1 MKAVLQRVKF
11 ASVAVDQM
19 SYKKETGKKETVGEI
34 SHGLLV
40 YLGLGHDDTLAIGHK
55 MIDKIL
61 TYRVF
66 ENEQGKLDKNVQQVD
81 GGLLLVSQFTL
92 LANTH
97 SGRRPDFKPAMAPE
111 FAKPLFEQ
119 IVAYAKSQYAIVQ
132 TGQFG
137 ADMQVSSCNDGPI
150 NFIFEL

>member
-11 ASVAVDQM
+11 AKVAVGQAPH
-19 SYKKETGKKETVGEI
+19 SQQIVGEI
-34 SHGLLV
+34 AHGVLV
-40 YLGLGHDDTLAIGHK
+40 YLGLGHDDTLAMGQK

-66 ENEQGKLDKNVQQVD
+66 ENELGKMDKNVQQVN

-92 LANTH
+92 LANTQ
-97 SGRRPDFKPAMAPE
+97 SGRRPDFKPAMAPDTAKAL
-111 FAKPLFEQ
+111 FAQ
-119 IVAYAKSQYAIVQ
+119 IVAYAKTQYAAVQ
-132 TGQFG
+132 TGEFG
-137 ADMQVSSCNDGPI
+137 ANMQVSSCNDGPI

>member
-11 ASVAVDQM
+11 AKVAVNQAPHPQQI
-19 SYKKETGKKETVGEI
+19 VGEI
-34 SHGLLV
+34 AQGVLV
-40 YLGLGHDDTLAIGHK
+40 YLGLGHDDTLAMGQK

-66 ENEQGKLDKNVQQVD
+66 ENELGKMDKNVQQVN

-92 LANTH
+92 LANTQ
-97 SGRRPDFKPAMAPE
+97 SGRRPDFKPAMAPDTAKAL
-111 FAKPLFEQ
+111 FAQ
-119 IVAYAKSQYAIVQ
+119 IVAYAKTQYAAVQ
-132 TGQFG
+132 TGEFG
-137 ADMQVSSCNDGPI
+137 ANMQVSSCNDGPI

>member
-11 ASVAVDQM
+11 AKVAVNQAPHPQQI
-19 SYKKETGKKETVGEI
+19 VGEI
-34 SHGLLV
+34 SHGVLV
-40 YLGLGHDDTLAIGHK
+40 YLGLGHDDTLAIGQK

-66 ENEQGKLDKNVQQVD
+66 ENELGKMDKNVQEVN

-92 LANTH
+92 LANTQ
-97 SGRRPDFKPAMAPE
+97 SGRRPDFKPAMAPDTAKAL
-111 FAKPLFEQ
+111 FAQ
-119 IVAYAKSQYAIVQ
+119 IVAYAKTKYAAVQ
-132 TGQFG
+132 TGEFG

>member
-11 ASVAVDQM
+11 ANVAVDHM
-19 SYKKETGKKETVGEI
+19 IVGEI
-34 SHGLLV
+34 SQGLLV
-40 YLGLGHDDTLAIGHK
+40 YLGLGHEDTLVLGQK
-55 MIDKIL
+55 MVDKIL

-92 LANTH
+92 LANTQ
-97 SGRRPDFKPAMAPE
+97 SGRRPDFKPAMSPE

-119 IVAYAKSQYAIVQ
+119 IVAYAKSQFALVE

>member
-11 ASVAVDQM
+11 AKVAVGQAP
-19 SYKKETGKKETVGEI
+19 YPQQIVGEI
-34 SHGLLV
+34 AHGVLV
-40 YLGLGHDDTLAIGHK
+40 YLGLGHDDTLAMGQK

-66 ENEQGKLDKNVQQVD
+66 ENELGKMDKNVQEVN

-92 LANTH
+92 LANTQ
-97 SGRRPDFKPAMAPE
+97 SGRRPDFKPAMAPDTAKAL
-111 FAKPLFEQ
+111 FAQ
-119 IVAYAKSQYAIVQ
+119 IVAYAKTQYAAVQ
-132 TGQFG
+132 TGEFG

>member
-11 ASVAVDQM
+11 AKVAVGQAPHPQQI
-19 SYKKETGKKETVGEI
+19 VGEI
-34 SHGLLV
+34 AHGVLV
-40 YLGLGHDDTLAIGHK
+40 YLGLGHDDTLAMGQK

-66 ENEQGKLDKNVQQVD
+66 ENELGKMDKNVQQVN

-92 LANTH
+92 LANTQ
-97 SGRRPDFKPAMAPE
+97 SGRRPDFKPAMAPDTAKAL
-111 FAKPLFEQ
+111 FAQ
-119 IVAYAKSQYAIVQ
+119 IVAYAKTQYAAVQ
-132 TGQFG
+132 TGEFG
-137 ADMQVSSCNDGPI
+137 ANMQVSSCNDGPI

>member
-11 ASVAVDQM
+11 AKVAVGQAP
-19 SYKKETGKKETVGEI
+19 YPQQIVGEI
-34 SHGLLV
+34 AHGVLV
-40 YLGLGHDDTLAIGHK
+40 YLGLGHDDTLLMGQK

-66 ENEQGKLDKNVQQVD
+66 ENELGKMDKNVQEVN

-92 LANTH
+92 LANTQ
-97 SGRRPDFKPAMAPE
+97 SGRRPDFKPAMAPDTAKAL
-111 FAKPLFEQ
+111 FAQ
-119 IVAYAKSQYAIVQ
+119 IVAYAKTQYAAVQ
-132 TGQFG
+132 TGEFG

>member
-11 ASVAVDQM
+11 AKVAVGQAPHPQQI
-19 SYKKETGKKETVGEI
+19 VGEI
-34 SHGLLV
+34 AHGVLV
-40 YLGLGHDDTLAIGHK
+40 YLGLGHDDTLAMGQK

-66 ENEQGKLDKNVQQVD
+66 ENEQGKMDKNVQQVN

-92 LANTH
+92 LANSQ
-97 SGRRPDFKPAMAPE
+97 SGRRPDFKPAMAPDTAKAL
-111 FAKPLFEQ
+111 FAQ
-119 IVAYAKSQYAIVQ
+119 IVAYAKTQYAAVQ
-132 TGQFG
+132 TGEFG

>member
-11 ASVAVDQM
+11 AKVAVGQAP
-19 SYKKETGKKETVGEI
+19 YPQQIVGEI
-34 SHGLLV
+34 AHGVLV
-40 YLGLGHDDTLAIGHK
+40 YLGLGHDDTLLMGQK

-66 ENEQGKLDKNVQQVD
+66 ENELGKMDKNVQQVN
-81 GGLLLVSQFTL
+81 GGLLLVPQFTL
-92 LANTH
+92 LANTQ
-97 SGRRPDFKPAMAPE
+97 SGRRPDFKPAMAPDTAE
-111 FAKPLFEQ
+111 ALFAQ
-119 IVAYAKSQYAIVQ
+119 IVGYAKTQYAAVQ
-132 TGQFG
+132 TGEFG

>member
-11 ASVAVDQM
+11 AKVAVGQAP
-19 SYKKETGKKETVGEI
+19 YPQQIVGEI
-34 SHGLLV
+34 AHGVLV
-40 YLGLGHDDTLAIGHK
+40 YLGLGHDDTLLMGQK

-66 ENEQGKLDKNVQQVD
+66 ENELGKMDKNVQQVN

-92 LANTH
+92 LANTQ
-97 SGRRPDFKPAMAPE
+97 SGRRPDFKPAMAPDTAKAL
-111 FAKPLFEQ
+111 FAQ
-119 IVAYAKSQYAIVQ
+119 IVAYAKTQYAAVQ
-132 TGQFG
+132 TGEFG

>member
-11 ASVAVDQM
+11 AKVAVNQAPHPQQI
-19 SYKKETGKKETVGEI
+19 VGEI
-34 SHGLLV
+34 VHGVLV
-40 YLGLGHDDTLAIGHK
+40 YLGLGHDDTLAMGQK

-61 TYRVF
+61 TYRIF
-66 ENEQGKLDKNVQQVD
+66 ENELGKMDKNVQQVN

-92 LANTH
+92 LANTQ
-97 SGRRPDFKPAMAPE
+97 SGRRPDFKPAMAPDTAKAL
-111 FAKPLFEQ
+111 FAQ
-119 IVAYAKSQYAIVQ
+119 IVAYAKTQYAAVQ
-132 TGQFG
+132 TGEFG

>member
-11 ASVAVDQM
+11 AKVEVDQV
-19 SYKKETGKKETVGEI
+19 TVGEI
-34 SHGLLV
+34 SQGVLV
-40 YLGLGHDDTLAIGHK
+40 YLGLGHDDTLAMGQK

-66 ENEQGKLDKNVQQVD
+66 ENEHGKMDKNVQEVN

-92 LANTH
+92 LANTQ

-111 FAKPLFEQ
+111 AAKALFAQ
-119 IVAYAKSQYAIVQ
+119 IVDYAKTQYAVVQ
-132 TGQFG
+132 TGEFG
-137 ADMQVSSCNDGPI
+137 ANMQVSSCNDGPI
-150 NFIFEL
+150 NFIFAI

>member
-11 ASVAVDQM
+11 AKVAGNQAPH
-19 SYKKETGKKETVGEI
+19 SQQIVGEI
-34 SHGLLV
+34 SHGVLI
-40 YLGLGHDDTLAIGHK
+40 YLGLGHDDTLAMGQK

-66 ENEQGKLDKNVQQVD
+66 ENALGKMDKNVQQVN

-92 LANTH
+92 LANTQ
-97 SGRRPDFKPAMAPE
+97 SGRRPDFKPAMAPDTAKAL
-111 FAKPLFEQ
+111 FAQ
-119 IVAYAKSQYAIVQ
+119 IVAYAKTQYAAVQ
-132 TGQFG
+132 TGEFG
-137 ADMQVSSCNDGPI
+137 ANMQVSSCNDGPI

>member
-11 ASVAVDQM
+11 AKVAVNKAPHPQQI
-19 SYKKETGKKETVGEI
+19 VGEI
-34 SHGLLV
+34 GHGVLV
-40 YLGLGHDDTLAIGHK
+40 YLGLGHDDTLAMGQK

-66 ENEQGKLDKNVQQVD
+66 ENELGKMDKNVQQVN

-92 LANTH
+92 LANTQ
-97 SGRRPDFKPAMAPE
+97 SGRRPDFKPAMAPDTAKAL
-111 FAKPLFEQ
+111 FAQ
-119 IVAYAKSQYAIVQ
+119 IVAYAKTQYATVQ
-132 TGQFG
+132 TGEFG

>member
-11 ASVAVDQM
+11 AKVAVNKAPHPQQI
-19 SYKKETGKKETVGEI
+19 VGEI
-34 SHGLLV
+34 AHGVLV
-40 YLGLGHDDTLAIGHK
+40 YLGLGHDDTLAMGQK

-66 ENEQGKLDKNVQQVD
+66 ENELGKMDKNVQQVN

-92 LANTH
+92 LANTQ
-97 SGRRPDFKPAMAPE
+97 SGRRPDFKPAMAPDTAKAL
-111 FAKPLFEQ
+111 FAE
-119 IVAYAKSQYAIVQ
+119 IVAYAKTQYAAVQ
-132 TGQFG
+132 TGEFG
-137 ADMQVSSCNDGPI
+137 ADMQVSSRNDGPI

>member
-11 ASVAVDQM
+11 AKVAVSQAPHQQ
-19 SYKKETGKKETVGEI
+19 KIVGEI
-34 SHGLLV
+34 AHGVLV
-40 YLGLGHDDTLAIGHK
+40 YLGLGHDDTLAMGQK

-66 ENEQGKLDKNVQQVD
+66 ENELGKMDKNVQQVN

-92 LANTH
+92 LANTQ
-97 SGRRPDFKPAMAPE
+97 SGRRPDFKPAMAPDTAKAL
-111 FAKPLFEQ
+111 FAQ
-119 IVAYAKSQYAIVQ
+119 IVAYAKAQYAAVQ
-132 TGQFG
+132 KGEFG

>member
-11 ASVAVDQM
+11 AKVAVGQAPHPQQI
-19 SYKKETGKKETVGEI
+19 VGEI
-34 SHGLLV
+34 AHGVLV
-40 YLGLGHDDTLAIGHK
+40 YLGLGHDDTLAMGQK

-66 ENEQGKLDKNVQQVD
+66 ENELGKMDKNVQEVN

-92 LANTH
+92 LANTQ
-97 SGRRPDFKPAMAPE
+97 SGRRPDFKPAMAPDTAKVL
-111 FAKPLFEQ
+111 FAQ
-119 IVAYAKSQYAIVQ
+119 IVAYAKTQYATVQ
-132 TGQFG
+132 TGEFG

>member
-11 ASVAVDQM
+11 AKVAVNQAPHQQQI
-19 SYKKETGKKETVGEI
+19 VGGI
-34 SHGLLV
+34 AHGVLV
-40 YLGLGHDDTLAIGHK
+40 YLGLGHDDTLAMGQK

-66 ENEQGKLDKNVQQVD
+66 ENELGKMDKNVQEVN

-92 LANTH
+92 LANTQ
-97 SGRRPDFKPAMAPE
+97 SGRRPDFKPAMAPDTAKAL
-111 FAKPLFEQ
+111 FAQ
-119 IVAYAKSQYAIVQ
+119 IVAYAKTQYAAVQ
-132 TGQFG
+132 TGEFG

>member
-11 ASVAVDQM
+11 AKVAVSQAPHPQQI
-19 SYKKETGKKETVGEI
+19 VGEI
-34 SHGLLV
+34 AHGVLI
-40 YLGLGHDDTLAIGHK
+40 YLGLGHDDTLAMGQK

-66 ENEQGKLDKNVQQVD
+66 ENEQGKMDKNVQEVN

-92 LANTH
+92 LANTQ
-97 SGRRPDFKPAMAPE
+97 SGRRPDFKPAMAPDT
-111 FAKPLFEQ
+111 AKVLFDQ
-119 IVAYAKSQYAIVQ
+119 IVAYAKTQYGAVQ
-132 TGQFG
+132 TGEFG

-150 NFIFEL
+150 NLIFEL

>member
-11 ASVAVDQM
+11 AKVAVHQAPHQQQI
-19 SYKKETGKKETVGEI
+19 VGEI
-34 SHGLLV
+34 AHGVLV
-40 YLGLGHDDTLAIGHK
+40 YLGLGHDDTLAMGQK

-66 ENEQGKLDKNVQQVD
+66 ENEQGKMDKNVQQVN

-92 LANTH
+92 LANTQ
-97 SGRRPDFKPAMAPE
+97 SGRRPDFKPAMAPDTAKAL
-111 FAKPLFEQ
+111 FAQ
-119 IVAYAKSQYAIVQ
+119 IVAYAKTQYAAVQ
-132 TGQFG
+132 TGEFG

>member
-11 ASVAVDQM
+11 AKVAVGQAP
-19 SYKKETGKKETVGEI
+19 YPQQIVGEI
-34 SHGLLV
+34 AHGVLV
-40 YLGLGHDDTLAIGHK
+40 YLGLGHDDTLLMGQK

-66 ENEQGKLDKNVQQVD
+66 ENELGKMDKNVQQVN
-81 GGLLLVSQFTL
+81 GGLLLVPQFTL
-92 LANTH
+92 LANTQ
-97 SGRRPDFKPAMAPE
+97 SGRRPDFKPAMAPDTAKAL
-111 FAKPLFEQ
+111 FAQ
-119 IVAYAKSQYAIVQ
+119 IVAYAKTQYAAVQ
-132 TGQFG
+132 TGEFG

>member
-11 ASVAVDQM
+11 AKVEVGQAPHPQQI
-19 SYKKETGKKETVGEI
+19 VGEI
-34 SHGLLV
+34 AHGVLV
-40 YLGLGHDDTLAIGHK
+40 YLGLGHDDTLAMGQK

-66 ENEQGKLDKNVQQVD
+66 ENELGKMDKNVQQVN

-92 LANTH
+92 LANTQ
-97 SGRRPDFKPAMAPE
+97 SGRRPDFKPAMAPDTAKAL
-111 FAKPLFEQ
+111 FAQ
-119 IVAYAKSQYAIVQ
+119 IVAYAKTQYGAVQ
-132 TGQFG
+132 TGEFG